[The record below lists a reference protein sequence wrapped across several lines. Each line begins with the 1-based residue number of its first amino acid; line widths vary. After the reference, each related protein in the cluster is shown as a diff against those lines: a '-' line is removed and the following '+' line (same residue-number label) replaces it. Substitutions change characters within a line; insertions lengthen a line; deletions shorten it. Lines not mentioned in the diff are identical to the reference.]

1 MLELRQFE
9 ENIHNN
15 VTVKHAIEKLS
26 DKERVVLVLRASGY
40 TQLEC
45 SRIIGSTRAAVGF
58 IQKRGLRKIRA
69 HIQAEIDDVVIRSD
83 YDVHP

>member
-9 ENIHNN
+9 EGIHDG
-15 VTVKHAIEKLS
+15 VIVRDAIARLS
-26 DKERVVLVLRASGY
+26 DKERVILVLRASGY

-58 IQKRGLRKIRA
+58 IQKRGLRKIRE
-69 HIQAEIDDVVIRSD
+69 HIQAEIDDVII
-83 YDVHP
+83 